1 MIGSGIRKL
10 LARFSRARIEEQTED
25 EIRFHLEM
33 EAQANQ
39 AGGMTAEDARRAAR
53 MDFGGEEQTR
63 ETVRDVYAT
72 FLDSLLQDIRY
83 ALRVFRRNRGF
94 TLAAIITLALGISAA
109 TSIFSVVDAT
119 LFRPLPYPQP
129 DRLVRIMGW
138 SPEKASYYEGVSKD
152 YFAAFREA
160 QSFESVS
167 MYTWYPSLPILYNP
181 GGAENVVGATASPN
195 LLRTLAAPVLYGRDF
210 RPEEETYGNDK
221 VVMLTYGAWQKRFGG
236 DRNVIGRNL
245 PFADGQRTII
255 GVLPADFRYPSL
267 LSAFMPEMLIPFPV
281 DWTRSSSDPAYYLL
295 ARLGPGIR
303 LSEAQAEVNLIS
315 SRNNQSLP
323 QDKRVSFRLLP
334 LQEHLVK
341 YKRTVL
347 LLLFGAIMYLPLI
360 GCLNISNMLLAR
372 GLARRQELG
381 IRIALGAGRPRLARQ
396 LLTESL
402 LLSISGGVLGV
413 LLSFWMLP
421 LLLAQLPSTLRL
433 GLNDIAID
441 GRVLLF
447 SLGLTLAAT
456 LIHGLWPAWSGSRT
470 DIAGFLRKGD
480 SRGGRGGAG
489 GFKPALLVA
498 ESALAMVLLVGA
510 GLLINSFLRLEA
522 LPVGFQTDNLCRIS
536 FYLPERRYPGIE
548 SVVDFQRNMSDRI
561 RGIAGVAEV
570 AAVDYP
576 PLRGD
581 MIGAPVIVPESR
593 SAAPRPAPCQRRLL
607 RRDRHELHFRT
618 PVHGP
623 GGSIRSS
630 RSRDQRQHG
639 PALLAGDEPAG
650 PDYCRGQELAGADRR
665 YCAGRTGKIR
675 PGGPAAGRLRPA
687 GRSGLSK
694 AAKPDVRHPD
704 RDRQSGGLSRNCR
717 AGQGRR
723 HPAGDRGDQVQRRRR
738 LPFAALLRH
747 PLRNLLRVRRHP
759 GRHRDC
765 RDHGVQRLA
774 ADLRDRRAP
783 GPRRQAPPGDFH
795 VHAAIGFRGGGRPCC
810 RRCRSPVRDA
820 HARRPP
826 VRSQAEG
833 PAHIHGYTGILSCHC
848 FRSSLPAGSKRNPRR
863 PHDRLAHR
871 IRAGIIQLPHKNQ
884 RHWAEARG
892 YRKSPPSEERS
903 IHVAAE

>member
-10 LARFSRARIEEQTED
+10 LSRFSRARIEERTGD
-25 EIRFHLEM
+25 EIRFHLDM

-39 AGGMTAEDARRAAR
+39 ARGMTAEDARRAAR
-53 MDFGGEEQTR
+53 MDFGGEEHTR

-83 ALRVFRRNRGF
+83 SFVLLSRNRGF
-94 TLAAIITLALGISAA
+94 TLAGIITLALGISAA
-109 TSIFSVVDAT
+109 TSIFSVVAAT

-160 QSFESVS
+160 QSFEGVS
-167 MYTWYPSLPILYNP
+167 AYTWYPSLPILYNP

-195 LLRTLAAPVLYGRDF
+195 LLRTLAAPVLFGRDF

-221 VVMLTYGAWQKRFGG
+221 VVMLTYGSWQKRFGG
-236 DRNVIGRNL
+236 DLNVIGRNL

-267 LSAFMPEMLIPFPV
+267 LSAFMPEMLIPLPV
-281 DWTRSSSDPAYYLL
+281 NWTRASSDPSYYLL
-295 ARLGPGIR
+295 ARLKPEVR
-303 LSEAQAEVNLIS
+303 LNEAQAEVDLIS

-323 QDKRVSFRLLP
+323 QNQRVSFRLLP

-347 LLLFGAIMYLPLI
+347 LLLFGAIMCLPLI

-381 IRIALGAGRPRLARQ
+381 IRIALGAGRMRLARQ

-402 LLSISGGVLGV
+402 LMSLAGGALGV

-447 SLGLTLAAT
+447 SLGLILVAT

-470 DIAGFLRKGD
+470 DVAGFLRKGN
-480 SRGGRGGAG
+480 SRDGRGGAG
-489 GFKPALLVA
+489 GCKPALLIA
-498 ESALAMVLLVGA
+498 ESALAMVLLIGA

-548 SVVDFQRNMSDRI
+548 SVVDFQRNMNDRI
-561 RGIAGVAEV
+561 RGISGVAEV

-581 MIGAPVIVPESR
+581 MIGAPVVVPGVPEVQSLDLR
-593 SAAPRPAPCQRRLL
+593 HVSAGYFAVIGMNCTYGRLFTAQEEASVPRVA
-607 RRDRHELHFRT
+607 
-618 PVHGP
+618 VINA
-623 GGSIRSS
+623 SM
-630 RSRDQRQHG
+630 
-639 PALLAGDEPAG
+639 A
-650 PDYCRGQELAGADRR
+650 RR
-665 YCAGRTGKIR
+665 YWPGVNPLGQTIVVDKKWPVQIVGIVKDIR
-675 PGGPAAGRLRPA
+675 EKSVQEDPQPGVYVPLGDPG
-687 GRSGLSK
+687 
-694 AAKPDVRHPD
+694 HPK
-704 RDRQSGGLSRNCR
+704 
-717 AGQGRR
+717 
-723 HPAGDRGDQVQRRRR
+723 
-738 LPFAALLRH
+738 
-747 PLRNLLRVRRHP
+747 LRNLTFVIRTATGDPAVYRAIAQQARAADIRQVIEVTRYSDAVAFRSPRFYAILFGICSAFAVTLVGIGIAGITAYSVSQRTFEI
-759 GRHRDC
+759 
-765 RDHGVQRLA
+765 GVRLA
-774 ADLRDRRAP
+774 LGARPSRVIFMFMRRSVFA
-783 GPRRQAPPGDFH
+783 
-795 VHAAIGFRGGGRPCC
+795 VAAGLCAGAAAALFVTRMLANLLFGVKPKDPLTFTVTLVFFLAIA
-810 RRCRSPVRDA
+810 SA
-820 HARRPP
+820 A
-826 VRSQAEG
+826 A
-833 PAHIHGYTGILSCHC
+833 Y
-848 FRSSLPAGSKRNPRR
+848 LPARNATRVDPMTALRT
-863 PHDRLAHR
+863 
-871 IRAGIIQLPHKNQ
+871 
-884 RHWAEARG
+884 E
-892 YRKSPPSEERS
+892 
-903 IHVAAE
+903 